1 MRAHRF
7 GEIFIIRPSYP
18 LIGSA
23 GAFNEGVAA
32 VCISSEAE
40 TEFASHI
47 MAAKLSGKI
56 ELRDYNSLTIM
67 IRTPEGKRYLKLLSA
82 APVPKYRV
90 GKRLGEISE
99 DEKSRLKDALRLLF
113 EI

>member
-1 MRAHRF
+1 MRTHKF
-7 GEIFIIRPSYP
+7 GDIFQILPSQP
-18 LIGSA
+18 LKGA
-23 GAFNEGVAA
+23 LGAFNNGHEA
-32 VCISSEAE
+32 VCVSSESE
-40 TEFASHI
+40 TEYGLYI
-47 MAAKLSGKI
+47 MAVKLSGRI
-56 ELRDYNSLTIM
+56 ELRDYNSLTVM

-82 APVPKYRV
+82 APVPKYRL